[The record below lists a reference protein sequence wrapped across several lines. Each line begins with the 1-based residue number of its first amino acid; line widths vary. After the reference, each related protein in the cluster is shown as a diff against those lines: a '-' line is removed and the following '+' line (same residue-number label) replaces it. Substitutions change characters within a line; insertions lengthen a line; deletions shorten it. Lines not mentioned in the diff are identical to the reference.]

1 MKVYAVMTLG
11 RQHLGDYF
19 FLRAEKAF
27 TDLNKANVFVEQV
40 RKSIGRGL
48 VRITTPNGTADC
60 QVEVVTHEFEIED

>member
-27 TDLNKANVFVEQV
+27 TDINQANTFVEHLRQT
-40 RKSIGRGL
+40 IGRGL
-48 VRITTPNGTADC
+48 VKISTPNGTADC
-60 QVEVVTHEFEIED
+60 QVEIVTHEFEVE